1 LFPAVGNALNVG
13 LNSGIKGAKK
23 MNKPRYFLV
32 TISLELGT
40 PSYISRVLI
49 VNDISDIINCSI
61 DRRMSIVFI
70 KELTELEFNN
80 VENKELIFDAR
91 KEK

>member
-1 LFPAVGNALNVG
+1 
-13 LNSGIKGAKK
+13 
-23 MNKPRYFLV
+23 MNKPRYFFV
-32 TISLELGT
+32 TTSIELGT
-40 PSYISRVLI
+40 ISYISRVLI

-80 VENKELIFDAR
+80 VENKELISDVR